1 MRPPKEGWFII
12 LSACFQR
19 ITRCSEV
26 RCIRSRMTGFGKDG
40 WMSLVASTLG
50 GTLFGVVA
58 TTIWW
63 LRRGRRSRTVVGHGA
78 KKIKV
83 YHTATFRSARVAW
96 MIAGI
101 KLARVCA
108 SFIMTD
114 KSLRLIGQL
123 TKPVRPPVRRPHFQ
137 NPKLR
142 DRGHANYRPPPS
154 STVHHPKF
162 LCS

>member
-1 MRPPKEGWFII
+1 
-12 LSACFQR
+12 
-19 ITRCSEV
+19 
-26 RCIRSRMTGFGKDG
+26 MTGFGKDG

-114 KSLRLIGQL
+114 KSLRLIGHL
-123 TKPVRPPVRRPHFQ
+123 
-137 NPKLR
+137 
-142 DRGHANYRPPPS
+142 S
-154 STVHHPKF
+154 
-162 LCS
+162 